1 MITYTYMN
9 HADYVTPEK
18 AREFFKV
25 SNSTLRRWHKD
36 GKIHVIRNPSGHRL
50 YSTKKFK
57 DALNDISSSS
67 QKQKICYCRV
77 SSYKQKDD
85 LKRQI
90 SFLESKFPDHTI
102 IKDIGSGIN
111 WKRSGLQ
118 TILELAMSKQ
128 LEEVVVAH
136 RDRLCRFAFELIKW
150 ILEENGVKLMV
161 LDNKEH
167 SSEQELAEDLL
178 SIIHVFSCKQMGK
191 RRYKKKKQSNGML

>member
-1 MITYTYMN
+1 MN

-25 SNSTLRRWHKD
+25 SNSTLRRWDKN
-36 GKIHVIRNPSGHRL
+36 GQIHVIRNPSGHRL

-57 DALNDISSSS
+57 DVLNDISSSS

-90 SFLESKFPDHTI
+90 SFLESKFPDYTI
-102 IKDIGSGIN
+102 IKDIGTGIN
-111 WKRSGLQ
+111 WKRSGLR

-150 ILEENGVKLMV
+150 ILEKNGVKLMV

-191 RRYKKKKQSNGML
+191 RRYKKKGNGVL